1 MPTEENQPM
10 PMTTVLVTT
19 VRMSNGTTLAAWWD
33 GGREIRLHVDGG
45 GGPAPVQTWPI
56 WNEAWDCPLIEP
68 TRDSFERFLRGRLAE
83 PGMLAELHRSHRS

>member
-1 MPTEENQPM
+1 M

-19 VRMSNGTTLAAWWD
+19 VRMNDGTTLAAWWD

-56 WNEAWDCPLIEP
+56 WNLEWNSPLIEP
-68 TRDSFERFLRGRLAE
+68 TRDSFERFVAARLEE
-83 PGMLAELHRSHRS
+83 PGLLDELVAAGAEH